1 MTRHLMAEQALR
13 RYDDVRDLLAR
24 PSDPTP
30 MVRLRRLAPEGRDLY
45 VKLEWMSPFGSIKDR
60 TARYLVEGLRERGQ
74 LDGNELVEPTSGNT
88 GIALAALASLAGTRL
103 IATVPSGVPDEKKI
117 LMRMLGAEVWE
128 TPDDLCPVD
137 NPKDGAIALARAIA
151 ASQPNYVMPDQY
163 SNPDNVRAH
172 YETTGP
178 EIWEQT
184 EGEVRTFVAGLGTG
198 GTVSG
203 VGRFLKE
210 RDPSIRIVAV
220 EPQPGHRIPGLKSL
234 AEAKTPEIVDWS
246 VIDDVV
252 RVDDAP
258 AYGTTKEI
266 YRREAL
272 MVGPST
278 GAAVRAALDL
288 GDDAGFTVVVSP
300 DSGFKYTSYFAEILG
315 DEGLPTI

>member
-1 MTRHLMAEQALR
+1 
-13 RYDDVRDLLAR
+13 
-24 PSDPTP
+24 
-30 MVRLRRLAPEGRDLY
+30 
-45 VKLEWMSPFGSIKDR
+45 
-60 TARYLVEGLRERGQ
+60 
-74 LDGNELVEPTSGNT
+74 
-88 GIALAALASLAGTRL
+88 
-103 IATVPSGVPDEKKI
+103 
-117 LMRMLGAEVWE
+117 MRMLGAEVWE

-151 ASQPNYVMPDQY
+151 ASEDRYVMPDQY

-178 EIWEQT
+178 EIWRQT

-198 GTVSG
+198 GTISG

-210 RDPSIRIVAV
+210 RDPSVRIVAV
-220 EPQPGHRIPGLKSL
+220 EPQPGHRLPGLKSL

-246 VIDDVV
+246 VIDEVI

-258 AYGTTKEI
+258 AYATTKEL
-266 YRREAL
+266 YRTEAL

-288 GDDAGFTVVVSP
+288 GDERGLTVVVSP

-315 DEGLPTI
+315 DEGLPTV